1 MFNRTVRIATVS
13 LITLGSAI
21 GLSTAAFAQET
32 TVAEA
37 ATETT
42 AAAATETTL
51 AAEAAAPTDVATS
64 EAEAT
69 PEGGVAAGGGFLS
82 DGQSGGRNLMPYAVA
97 IALAGG
103 TGTVLMRRR
112 RRA

>member
-32 TVAEA
+32 TVAA

-64 EAEAT
+64 EADAT

-82 DGQSGGRNLMPYAVA
+82 DSQSGGRNLMPYAVA

>member
-32 TVAEA
+32 TVAA

-51 AAEAAAPTDVATS
+51 AAEAAA
-64 EAEAT
+64 
-69 PEGGVAAGGGFLS
+69 GGGFLS
-82 DGQSGGRNLMPYAVA
+82 DSQSGGRNLMPYAVA